1 MTQEIDISK
10 LHGDIKRFAQMAERD
25 KAGSKGYGKL
35 NTQYEIN
42 LFKEMVKKYG
52 KEKELKK
59 QLPDF
64 KGITVPVK
72 DTVKNNEK
80 DLNKKILGLMKNN
93 DKSSSEE
100 IKKAVSEK
108 KHIKTGSK
116 KN

>member
-10 LHGDIKRFAQMAERD
+10 LHGDIKRYAQMAERD
-25 KAGSKGYGKL
+25 KVGSKGYGKL

-42 LFKEMVKKYG
+42 LFKDMVKKYG

-59 QLPDF
+59 QLPNF

-72 DTVKNNEK
+72 DTTKSEEK
-80 DLNKKILGLMKNN
+80 DINKKILNLMKNN
-93 DKSSSEE
+93 DASSSAE

-108 KHIKTGSK
+108 QKIKK
-116 KN
+116 K

>member
-10 LHGDIKRFAQMAERD
+10 LHGDIKRYAQMAERD

-42 LFKEMVKKYG
+42 LFKDMVKKYG

-59 QLPDF
+59 QLPNF

-72 DTVKNNEK
+72 DTTKSEEK
-80 DLNKKILGLMKNN
+80 DINKKILNLMKNN
-93 DKSSSEE
+93 DASSSAE

-108 KHIKTGSK
+108 QKIKK
-116 KN
+116 K